1 MSLSIDSFL
10 NNLAKA
16 PIKPVYLIAGA
27 EALLVQEA
35 ADALRQR
42 LRENGY
48 SERIVIDADAG
59 GFDWNDL
66 HQHGASMSLFATL
79 RLLDLRLPTGK
90 PGKEGAQALLEFCQS
105 PPADTVL
112 LVTSQDWSNKHGGKW
127 SEAIET
133 LGELVVAW
141 PIKPGEIGYWI
152 NRRLSAK
159 GIKADAEALQILTAR
174 VEGNLLAANQ
184 EIDKLAMQG
193 VQGAVTAAQMQQWV
207 ADSSR
212 FDVFK
217 LIDACYERD
226 FARASR
232 ILRGLRAEGEQIP
245 ALVPMVGKELL
256 NLAYYARIQEEG
268 RRAQAAMQADKLWQA
283 KQAQMLRMLDHG
295 SSRLFDELC
304 RQLADVDRMSK
315 GRIGGDPWV
324 SLERVLVQWAD
335 AKSRVRVSVC
345 T

>member
-1 MSLSIDSFL
+1 
-10 NNLAKA
+10 
-16 PIKPVYLIAGA
+16 
-27 EALLVQEA
+27 
-35 ADALRQR
+35 
-42 LRENGY
+42 
-48 SERIVIDADAG
+48 
-59 GFDWNDL
+59 
-66 HQHGASMSLFATL
+66 MSLFATL

-152 NRRLSAK
+152 SRRLSAK

-217 LIDACYERD
+217 LIDACYDHD
-226 FARASR
+226 FPRASR
-232 ILRGLRAEGEQIP
+232 ILRGLRAEGEQVP
-245 ALVPMVGKELL
+245 ALIPMIGKELL
-256 NLAYYARIQEEG
+256 NLAYYARIQEES
-268 RRAQAAMQADKLWQA
+268 RRAQSAMQADKLWQT

-295 SSRLFDELC
+295 SCRLFEDLC

-315 GRIGGDPWV
+315 GRLGGDAWV
-324 SLERVLVQWAD
+324 SLERVLVQWAEI
-335 AKSRVRVSVC
+335 KSRSCVSVC
-345 T
+345 A

>member
-1 MSLSIDSFL
+1 MSLTVDSFL
-10 NNLAKA
+10 NSLPKA

-35 ADALRQR
+35 ADALRLR
-42 LRENGY
+42 LREQGY

-66 HQHGASMSLFATL
+66 HQHGASMSLFASL

-90 PGKEGAQALLEFCQS
+90 PGKEGAQALLEFCQA
-105 PPADTVL
+105 PPPDMVL
-112 LVTSQDWSNKHGGKW
+112 LITCQDWSNKHGGKW
-127 SEAIET
+127 SEAIEHS
-133 LGELVVAW
+133 GELVVAW

-152 NRRLSAK
+152 SRRLSAK

-193 VQGAVTAAQMQQWV
+193 VQGVVTAAQMQQWV

-217 LIDACYERD
+217 LIDACYDHD
-226 FARASR
+226 FPRASR
-232 ILRGLRAEGEQIP
+232 ILRGLRAEGEQVP
-245 ALVPMVGKELL
+245 ALVPMIGKELL
-256 NLAYYARIQEEG
+256 NLAYYARIQEES
-268 RRAQAAMQADKLWQA
+268 RRAQSAMQADKLWQT

-295 SSRLFDELC
+295 SCRLFEDLC

-315 GRIGGDPWV
+315 GRLGGDAWV
-324 SLERVLVQWAD
+324 SLERVLVQWAEI
-335 AKSRVRVSVC
+335 KSRSCVSVC
-345 T
+345 A